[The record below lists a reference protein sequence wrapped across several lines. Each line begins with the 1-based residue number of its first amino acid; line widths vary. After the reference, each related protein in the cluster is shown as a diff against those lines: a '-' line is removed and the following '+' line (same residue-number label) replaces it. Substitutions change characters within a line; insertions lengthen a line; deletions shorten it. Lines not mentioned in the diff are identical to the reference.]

1 MKGGKENIDSIGFFL
16 LNIRYNRNIWNWKSN
31 HGVSVQ
37 RLIITSEVILVVHR
51 LFYKILHII

>member
-31 HGVSVQ
+31 HGVLVQ
-37 RLIITSEVILVVHR
+37 RLIITSEVILVVYR